1 MQGSIR
7 RPRTKAGSWSYRLDL
22 GIGTD
27 GRRDQRQVGGFPT
40 RKLAEAALALA
51 LTSQQRAEWVAPS
64 KATVQEFV
72 VGWLDAIRAELAVP
86 AFANYRV
93 LMSTYVIPRLGQ
105 VRLVD
110 LTPRRVQAC
119 YAELLASGKR
129 DGTGLSPRSVMLVH
143 KVLHRAFEDAVRWNE
158 LPRNPLDAVKGP
170 RVERRELRVWNAAE
184 ARRFLEFVRDDRL
197 FALWLVALNTGMR
210 RGELAGLRWSA
221 VNLEEGTVA
230 VVQQRTT
237 ANYFVVE
244 AEPKAHSR
252 RVIPVDAP
260 VVAALR
266 AHHRGQLEERLAAG
280 PAWTDTEYIFVSE
293 DGRPYHPDRFRIMLE
308 KLTRAAG
315 LPPIRLHDLRHT
327 MATVGLEAAIHP
339 KIIQERLGHA
349 SISMTLDTYSH
360 VMPGLQR
367 EASERLSAMFSK

>member
-1 MQGSIR
+1 
-7 RPRTKAGSWSYRLDL
+7 
-22 GIGTD
+22 
-27 GRRDQRQVGGFPT
+27 
-40 RKLAEAALALA
+40 
-51 LTSQQRAEWVAPS
+51 
-64 KATVQEFV
+64 
-72 VGWLDAIRAELAVP
+72 
-86 AFANYRV
+86 
-93 LMSTYVIPRLGQ
+93 
-105 VRLVD
+105 
-110 LTPRRVQAC
+110 
-119 YAELLASGKR
+119 
-129 DGTGLSPRSVMLVH
+129 
-143 KVLHRAFEDAVRWNE
+143 
-158 LPRNPLDAVKGP
+158 VKGP
-170 RVERRELRVWNAAE
+170 RVERRELRVWDAAE

-237 ANYFVVE
+237 ANYVVVE

-280 PAWTDTEYIFVSE
+280 PAWADTEYIFVRE

-327 MATVGLEAAIHP
+327 MATVALEAAIHP

-367 EASERLSAMFSK
+367 EASERLSAMLSK